1 MDEAER
7 WTMDVFSSKGPWTL
21 LKWGLKALQFNFEK
35 LEVWQQGMNFVEDIY
50 ELTSSFPKEE
60 IYSLTSQIRRAVVS
74 VPSNISEGAARRT
87 NKDFKNFLYVA
98 KGSLNETIT
107 QLRIANKLGY
117 IDDENLETA
126 LNKANRINKMLF
138 KLIKSL
144 NK

>member
-1 MDEAER
+1 MDQVER
-7 WTMDVFSSKGPWTL
+7 WTCFSLRDDGRVLKGW
-21 LKWGLKALQFNFEK
+21 KSLQFNFEK
-35 LEVWQQGMNFVEDIY
+35 LEVWQQSMNFVEDIY
-50 ELTSSFPKEE
+50 ELTSSFPREE
-60 IYSLTSQIRRAVVS
+60 IYSLTSQLRRAVVS

>member
-1 MDEAER
+1 
-7 WTMDVFSSKGPWTL
+7 
-21 LKWGLKALQFNFEK
+21 
-35 LEVWQQGMNFVEDIY
+35 MNFVEDIY

-98 KGSLNETIT
+98 KGSMNETIK

-117 IDDENLETA
+117 INDENLETA